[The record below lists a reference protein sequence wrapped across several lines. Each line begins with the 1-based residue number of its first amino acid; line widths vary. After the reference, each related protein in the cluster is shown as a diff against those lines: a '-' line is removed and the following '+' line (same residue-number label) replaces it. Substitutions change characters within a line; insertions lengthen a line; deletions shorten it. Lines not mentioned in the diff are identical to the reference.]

1 LHREANQFVISVKR
15 EYPEFFSGK
24 KVLEVGSLD
33 INGSVRQYFADCTY
47 HGIDLGEGPGVDA
60 VKHVTQVRGDG
71 LWDVVISTEALEH
84 DSRWDESL
92 KQMHALLKPGGLLLI
107 TCAGPTRAEHGTIR
121 TDGGWASPSTSD
133 YYRNISTEDF
143 ASALPATLFS
153 KSYLGYRNDHAD
165 LYFAGIKQAGTVQ
178 SAIESKYREYVSEN
192 LAAMNEIASNATEF
206 TERGVRFQYEPAKR
220 VTKSRTVTV
229 EISTLN
235 RYFTT
240 LPMAIASVAT
250 QTRKPD
256 KLVLYD
262 DGEQNELRGVS
273 PYTELFHLLQDAG
286 IPFETFKTPRLGLA
300 ANHQHAL
307 ENCTTDFLLR
317 VDDDHI
323 LEPDIIEKLL
333 KVMEDETVG
342 AVAPLVLQPGHIAPL
357 PKGVEGKVE
366 DIFNGTNLQWFVDGD
381 RLRDVEH
388 LYSCYL
394 FRVKAG
400 REVGGYPKLTNVSF
414 REDSWFSMKLKR
426 AGYKLIVDPTITV
439 WHLQQSTGGVRTFND
454 GSLWAQD
461 DAKFREWLASCG
473 VEDNSPK
480 LVVLDAGIG
489 DHFAALS
496 ILPQLKEIHKERG
509 LVLAVSHEGIF
520 DDQDIPIISIA
531 EAQQR
536 LGARF
541 SDSNL
546 YAWMARNNWK
556 RPMTEAMLAFWK

>member
-1 LHREANQFVISVKR
+1 MHKEASQFVAKVKA
-15 EYPEFFSGK
+15 EFPEFFTGK
-24 KVLEVGSLD
+24 KVLDVGSLEID
-33 INGSVRQYFADCTY
+33 GGARQFFTNCDYL
-47 HGIDLGEGPGVDA
+47 GIDVGEGPGVD
-60 VKHVTQVRGDG
+60 VVTMAHGYSRPNSF
-71 LWDVVISTEALEH
+71 DVVICTEMLEH
-84 DSRWDESL
+84 DQHWNKSL
-92 KQMHALLKPGGLLLI
+92 LQMYENVKPGGLFLV
-107 TCAGPTRAEHGTIR
+107 TCAGPSRWEHGT
-121 TDGGWASPSTSD
+121 TEHDAYASPFTAD
-133 YYRNISTEDF
+133 YYKNLSTEDF
-143 ASALPATLFS
+143 ASVLPASLFS
-153 KSYLGYRNDHAD
+153 KSYLGYRGDKED
-165 LYFAGIKQAGTVQ
+165 LYFAGIKSDAAVETA
-178 SAIESKYREYVSEN
+178 SAITSLLDTIKTHGIIDVS
-192 LAAMNEIASNATEF
+192 S
-206 TERGVRFQYEPAKR
+206 PKR
-220 VTKSRTVTV
+220 PTVTV

-250 QTRKPD
+250 QTHKPD

-262 DGEQNELRGVS
+262 DGEQNELREVS
-273 PYTELFHLLQDAG
+273 PYTELFHLLNDVG

-307 ENCTTDFLLR
+307 EKCTTDFLLR

-323 LEPDIIEKLL
+323 LEPDTIEKLL

-342 AVAPLVLQPGHIAPL
+342 AVAPLVLQPGHVAPL

-366 DIFNGTNLQWFVDGD
+366 DIFNGINLQWFVDGD
-381 RLRDVEH
+381 RLREVDH

-400 REVGGYPKLTNVSF
+400 REAGGYPTLTNVSF

-426 AGYKLIVDPTITV
+426 AGYKLLVEPRATV
-439 WHLQQSTGGVRTFND
+439 WHLQQSTGGVRAFSD

-480 LVVLDAGIG
+480 LLVGDFGIG
-489 DHFAALS
+489 DHFALKS
-496 ILPQLKEIHKERG
+496 ILPQLKEKHKDRG
-509 LVLAVSHEGIF
+509 LIIAISHVGILEDEGV
-520 DDQDIPIISIA
+520 PLISIG